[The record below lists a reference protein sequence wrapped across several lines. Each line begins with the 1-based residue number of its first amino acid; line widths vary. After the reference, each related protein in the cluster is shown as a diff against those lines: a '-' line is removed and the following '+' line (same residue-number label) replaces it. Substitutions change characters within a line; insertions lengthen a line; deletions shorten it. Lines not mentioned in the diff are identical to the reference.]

1 MLSNVYFLAKFRF
14 DTAENEPAK
23 NYILQNLLI
32 LLTPDAGHRL
42 PGDAGEELEPAA
54 GSARTPAPRGEEELR
69 EERREGIAW
78 LKRLFDV

>member
-1 MLSNVYFLAKFRF
+1 MLSNAYFVF
-14 DTAENEPAK
+14 
-23 NYILQNLLI
+23 LQNFVLI
-32 LLTPDAGHRL
+32 QPRTSPPKIRKNLQNFGDAGHRL

-54 GSARTPAPRGEEELR
+54 GSARAPAPRGEEELR